1 MDQAKLDQ
9 MMPITGSYEA
19 LEGSIGVLPLID
31 SDQEAIPAFAEK
43 YKKLYKEDAS
53 SEVGLNYL
61 GMYAFVESMKAAKSV
76 DDVKAIREHME
87 DGVKNLG
94 NDQKI
99 YDINSIDEDGGFDIT
114 IVTGAVEDGKIVPIR

>member
-1 MDQAKLDQ
+1 MENIKNFKDLQYVRPNFDEVNESIARITDGAKN
-9 MMPITGSYEA
+9 A
-19 LEGSIGVLPLID
+19 KN
-31 SDQEAIPAFAEK
+31 FAEK

-94 NDQKI
+94 DDQKI